1 MIAVGFESVNESVVC
16 CLHCF
21 ALMCSRQSSI
31 NLSSKAE
38 QVKRQLGKKVESYC
52 QHWSGLPVVVIEVE
66 SRVLVEIGD
75 QD

>member
-1 MIAVGFESVNESVVC
+1 
-16 CLHCF
+16 
-21 ALMCSRQSSI
+21 MCSRQSSI